1 MEYPSNTLK
10 EIKEILESKLDDFK
24 IRQNPELQFKS
35 LLNEIEKLKI
45 PFPLFQRKGY
55 LVDLSFLNVEN
66 KNFNELKDIIK
77 EGKINNNLE
86 TNDIGLLQDQEK
98 HNVFSIFKEI
108 NLIDEEKKRKEEE
121 EKENERKIKEER
133 KKEGEEL
140 FKNFLESYNK
150 KDYYLD
156 IQLNINKNEEK
167 EINTEKKKNESLI
180 NVLGIL
186 EKTTGVNEDN
196 KTIEEKKKESL
207 INILEQLNKPLDFLN
222 FIENNYENLK
232 KKKEKKIDFAPL
244 NTFKKNHEIRIDAL
258 EVSEKEKISKIIM
271 NKNEKINQFFVDH
284 AFKLLYAL
292 SNNGIIYRYDL
303 EKEKEEPSIK
313 GKFGEILCM
322 DNYEDLII
330 IGNNKGIMYIII
342 NQNETESIIDEKQ
355 SPIISIKII
364 KYISKKKNKE
374 KIEYLYSNKIF
385 QVNLIIRAKGIFNK
399 KKCICVL
406 QNPSPIFNIIS
417 YNPDLDLSIS
427 KKKRMY
433 FGFVGIQNLIFMK
446 IRPLPQSLEELNKK
460 TTNIVKPEGVDENNL
475 PDCCLGLG
483 YIPSNRPKNLRMSRE
498 SSILDI
504 TKLHP
509 LLLISWGKIIFLYC
523 EKNVLEGYRK
533 YKLNSIY
540 VHTDPIIRITYLTNS
555 CIAIID
561 CKFIVKIIYT
571 YNFDINT
578 KNLKEP
584 TIVQEDY
591 IFNPL
596 QLNPI
601 KFNEFSYIKTDKNN
615 NANTFYRNIYS
626 NYILP
631 FQHENKGLIVFEE
644 NEIKILDLA
653 TYQKITNQLAEN
665 NRFEEMLW
673 FGKIVFNNPKQAL
686 TLGNDSEGDFLN
698 EYKNNLCVA
707 LFIKAYSAILRKNDE
722 ESMNLFIREI
732 IEFSMEAECSSA
744 LFNFFDSVLQNEKI
758 AKIIFEI
765 YTQYMLEFND
775 SNNKLN
781 EGITE
786 NFLLNYIDYFIEKNK
801 KIELSN
807 VLLKLDCIILK
818 KEKIEQKI
826 IENELINVYI
836 YISMNLILDSP
847 KNSNLSLKNED
858 YSNEYFKPIQ
868 LISALYKSKKEIS
881 NQKYKDFIIK
891 QDVNI
896 DLNEIF
902 DCGDYYGHKLL
913 WYCNYCFKQILY
925 PYGFLMDSQSF
936 NLLVKKI
943 LIFLTSKDIMDLFL
957 KFDSYSFFQVLGKL
971 YLDESLINIIN
982 SGFEN
987 ETLEDF
993 IYTIKGE
1000 KDNSKDF
1007 CAKNILYHIISY
1019 SQSIEN
1025 IYINKDLFDFVALV
1039 SKNMI
1044 LNNFVLDKIIL
1055 KNACIFLLNY
1065 PEKRRDCKIQDPFH
1079 CHTPK
1084 NNKEFINETNSN
1096 QEKIKIIIEQAK
1108 NIDFDNKDIEDL
1120 LDISKS
1126 TTYYEI
1132 TLLLLNLLNK
1142 FEESLEFQIDCKG
1155 FDKSN
1160 IFDWINNTLNEI
1172 KKLDKKPKN
1181 KGVDFEIKFKKKLLE
1196 KLKDLVKINQIKTS
1210 ELIDI
1215 YFNDQMETVI
1225 QQFEGNPELQFQ
1237 YVEKYLENYEKRGI
1251 EQVDE
1256 FKNIISKKIQL
1267 LVKLE
1272 HKGEVLK
1279 LLKQYTFVCNKN
1291 MLDFCFDNKLI
1302 DCYIYINYKIGNVE
1316 KGVDTVI
1323 DALKKNLDYILNNI
1337 NNSNNSKNRR
1347 KFIYWLIDKNNR
1359 YLDLGIEACQL
1370 ISNNS
1375 EIMESFW
1382 EKILNGLYDMRNTF
1396 NNFELIGEST
1406 IDKEN
1411 DIKKINE
1418 MIEENIQNVLIA
1430 MSEYVTIPVLMDIV
1444 TMKCKDA
1451 SMKEFT
1457 GIITQLFN
1465 SQRVLE
1471 VICNSAKILIKHDV
1485 FNKMDKYYYLYHIKG
1500 RNFEP
1505 KKCNYCGRIIK
1516 NEKIVLF
1523 GCNHYYHVQCC
1534 AQEKNSYVCYIC
1546 KNKEIEESITYIEN
1560 NMKLPINQEIEYN
1573 ETHQNENDIKN
1584 KKIEE
1589 ENANRKYNI
1598 EILKKMKKHH
1608 LILENAINDM
1618 EIIDSGIKSKL
1629 KSIQIGN

>member
-1 MEYPSNTLK
+1 MDYPSNALK
-10 EIKEILESKLDDFK
+10 EIKEILESKLYDFK
-24 IRQNPELQFKS
+24 IKQNPELKFKS

-55 LVDLSFLNVEN
+55 LIDLSFLNIE
-66 KNFNELKDIIK
+66 KKKFHELKDIIK
-77 EGKINNNLE
+77 EDKINNNNE
-86 TNDIGLLQDQEK
+86 TSDIGLLQEQEK
-98 HNVFSIFKEI
+98 HNVFGVFNEI
-108 NLIDEEKKRKEEE
+108 NLIDEEKKKKEEE

-133 KKEGEEL
+133 RKEGEEL
-140 FKNFLESYNK
+140 FEHFLESINK
-150 KDYYLD
+150 KDDYLD
-156 IQLNINKNEEK
+156 IQLNINKKEK
-167 EINTEKKKNESLI
+167 ENNTEKKKNEGLSS
-180 NVLGIL
+180 VLGIL
-186 EKTTGVNEDN
+186 EKTTGANEDN
-196 KTIEEKKKESL
+196 KTNKEKNKESL
-207 INILEQLNKPLDFLN
+207 VHILEQLQKPLDFLN
-222 FIENNYENLK
+222 FIENNYDNYKE
-232 KKKEKKIDFAPL
+232 KKEKKIDLTPL
-244 NTFKKNHEIRIDAL
+244 NTFKENHEIRIDAL
-258 EVSEKEKISKIIM
+258 EVSEKENITKMIL
-271 NKNEKINQFFVDH
+271 NKNEKINQFFVDN
-284 AFKLLYAL
+284 AFKLLYVI

-322 DNYEDLII
+322 DNYQDLII
-330 IGNNKGIMYIII
+330 IGNNKGIMYILI
-342 NQNETESIIDEKQ
+342 NQNETESILDEKQ
-355 SPIISIKII
+355 SPIISIKIV
-364 KYISKKKNKE
+364 KYVSKKKNKE
-374 KIEYLYSNKIF
+374 KIEYLYSNKTF

-406 QNPSPIFNIIS
+406 KNPSPIFNIIS

-460 TTNIVKPEGVDENNL
+460 TTNIVKPDGVDENNL

-498 SSILDI
+498 SSIFDI

-523 EKNVLEGYRK
+523 ETIDLDGYRK
-533 YKLNSIY
+533 YKLNSIF

-555 CIAIID
+555 CIGIID
-561 CKFIVKIIYT
+561 CKFIVKLIYT

-578 KNLKEP
+578 KNLKDP

-596 QLNPI
+596 KLNPI

-615 NANTFYRNIYS
+615 NTNTVYRNIYC

-631 FQHENKGLIVFEE
+631 FQHENKGLIIFEE
-644 NEIKILDLA
+644 NKIKILDLA

-665 NRFEEMLW
+665 NKFEQMLW
-673 FGKIVFNNPKQAL
+673 FGKIIFNNPKQAL
-686 TLGNDSEGDFLN
+686 TLGNDFEGDFLN
-698 EYKNNLCVA
+698 EYKNNLCAA
-707 LFIKAYSAILRKNDE
+707 LFIKAYSAILRKNDD

-732 IEFSMEAECSSA
+732 IEFSMEAECSLA
-744 LFNFFDSVLQNEKI
+744 LFNFFDSVLQNETI

-765 YTQYMLEFND
+765 YTKYMMEFKD

-786 NFLLNYIDYFIEKNK
+786 NFLLNYIDYFIKRNK
-801 KIELSN
+801 KIELSK
-807 VLLKLDCIILK
+807 VLLKLDCFILK

-826 IENELINVYI
+826 IENELINVFI
-836 YISMNLILDSP
+836 YISMNLISDSAI
-847 KNSNLSLKNED
+847 NSILNPENEE

-868 LISALYKSKKEIS
+868 FIFALFKLKKDIS
-881 NQKYKDFIIK
+881 NQKYKDFIIN
-891 QDVNI
+891 QDINI
-896 DLNEIF
+896 DLNEVF
-902 DCGDYYGHKLL
+902 DCGEYYGHKLL
-913 WYCNYCFKQILY
+913 WYCNYCFKQVLY
-925 PYGFLMDSQSF
+925 PYGFLMDSQSH
-936 NLLVKKI
+936 NILVKKI
-943 LIFLTSKDIMDLFL
+943 LLFLTSKDIMDLFL

-982 SGFEN
+982 TKFEN
-987 ETLEDF
+987 EALEDF
-993 IYTIKGE
+993 MYTIRGE
-1000 KDNSKDF
+1000 KINCKDLS
-1007 CAKNILYHIISY
+1007 ATKILFNIISY
-1019 SQSIEN
+1019 SESKDN
-1025 IYINKDLFDFVALV
+1025 IFINKDLYDFVALV
-1039 SKNMI
+1039 SKNMVI
-1044 LNNFVLDKIIL
+1044 DKELKNNIKIQL

-1065 PEKRRDCKIQDPFH
+1065 PNKRSNCEIQDPFH

-1084 NNKEFINETNSN
+1084 DNKEFIKEKSSN

-1108 NIDFDNKDIEDL
+1108 NIGFDNEDIKQL
-1120 LDISKS
+1120 LEIP
-1126 TTYYEI
+1126 TPYYEI
-1132 TLLLLNLLNK
+1132 TLLLLNSLNK
-1142 FEESLEFQIDCKG
+1142 FEESLEFQIDCKE

-1160 IFDWINNTLNEI
+1160 IFDWINKTLHEI
-1172 KKLDKKPKN
+1172 KQLDKEPTN
-1181 KGVDFEIKFKKKLLE
+1181 NGEDYEIKFKYKLLK

-1210 ELIDI
+1210 ELIDR
-1215 YFNDQMETVI
+1215 YFKDQMETVI
-1225 QQFEGNPELQFQ
+1225 EQFEGNPELQFQ
-1237 YVEKYLENYEKRGI
+1237 YVEKYLENYEKNGI
-1251 EQVDE
+1251 EHVDQ
-1256 FKNIISKKIQL
+1256 FKNFISKKIQL

-1279 LLKQYTFVCNKN
+1279 LLKKYTFVCNKN

-1316 KGVDTVI
+1316 KAVDTVI

-1337 NNSNNSKNRR
+1337 NNSINSKNRR

-1359 YLDLGIEACQL
+1359 YLALGIEACQL
-1370 ISNNS
+1370 ISNNAL
-1375 EIMESFW
+1375 IMESFW
-1382 EKILNGLYDMRNTF
+1382 EKILNGLYEMRNTF

-1411 DIKKINE
+1411 DIKKLNK

-1451 SMKEFT
+1451 SMKEFA

-1471 VICNSAKILIKHDV
+1471 VICNSAKILIKNDV
-1485 FNKMDKYYYLYHIKG
+1485 FKNMDKYYYEYHING

-1505 KKCNYCGRIIK
+1505 KKCYYCGRIIK
-1516 NEKIVLF
+1516 DEKIVLF
-1523 GCNHYYHVQCC
+1523 GCNHYYHIQCC
-1534 AQEKNSYVCYIC
+1534 AQEKNSYVCFIC

-1560 NMKLPINQEIEYN
+1560 NMKLPIDKEIEYN
-1573 ETHQNENDIKN
+1573 ETQQNENDIKN
-1584 KKIEE
+1584 KKIE

-1608 LILENAINDM
+1608 LILENSINDM
-1618 EIIDSGIKSKL
+1618 IIDSGIKSKL